1 MRRLI
6 ETVSDLNSAL
16 MNKLVKVDGAVENL
30 VSASSRLETR
40 IELLEGQ
47 WEKMESIEQ
56 EVMVLF
62 PSSRDLI

>member
-16 MNKLVKVDGAVENL
+16 MNKLVKVDVAVENL

-47 WEKMESIEQ
+47 WERMESIEQ
-56 EVMVLF
+56 ELMVLD
-62 PSSRDLI
+62 PSSRDLT